1 MCSDQTFQNAFL
13 MPGFAIKLVKNIK
26 KKLTT
31 CGPLVLDI
39 DYRHHYHASGIKGSY
54 NLTVT
59 LPDHSAIEIATMPT
73 TKNENRQDAAAFVES
88 VHDAIELDD
97 NVVVLSD
104 AKFAFINDLY
114 TCEWRLCT
122 FHVKKNLAQHG
133 LGKDRQLFG
142 KIVATPSAGH
152 ADALWSQLSAKTQ
165 EYLLGRGPIKDMC
178 FISRA
183 MLVLAS
189 KGGRP
194 TSSSNSITPTA

>member
-1 MCSDQTFQNAFL
+1 MLFSAVAVDDLHPASPLGSLPSYKGECYAHSFVSRCCEVDDGTIGRIALCSDQTFQNAFL

-122 FHVKKNLAQHG
+122 FHVKKNL
-133 LGKDRQLFG
+133 
-142 KIVATPSAGH
+142 
-152 ADALWSQLSAKTQ
+152 
-165 EYLLGRGPIKDMC
+165 
-178 FISRA
+178 
-183 MLVLAS
+183 VL
-189 KGGRP
+189 R
-194 TSSSNSITPTA
+194 N